1 MKSVNKFVNTKN
13 NVYEMGKISS
23 FLIKRKYIAEK
34 YQFVKKKNGYIF
46 MCIMCTFK
54 YAMCIK
60 LFKMM

>member
-1 MKSVNKFVNTKN
+1 
-13 NVYEMGKISS
+13 MGKISS

-34 YQFVKKKNGYIF
+34 YQFGKKKKIGYIF

-60 LFKMM
+60 SFKMM